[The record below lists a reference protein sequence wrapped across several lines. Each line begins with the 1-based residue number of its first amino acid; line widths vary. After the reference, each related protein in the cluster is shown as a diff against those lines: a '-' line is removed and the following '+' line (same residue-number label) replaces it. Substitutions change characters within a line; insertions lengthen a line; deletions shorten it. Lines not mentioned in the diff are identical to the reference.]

1 LPDRTSHVT
10 AHVCRRRFVAGAV
23 SPGLALSSFGAPRA
37 RAQASGYAAE
47 IAGID
52 VAARRVSLKGSM
64 GQLTVRV
71 AAGVALDAL
80 KPGDKV
86 LVTFG
91 RDGTE
96 PVITQIV
103 QTAS

>member
-1 LPDRTSHVT
+1 
-10 AHVCRRRFVAGAV
+10 
-23 SPGLALSSFGAPRA
+23 
-37 RAQASGYAAE
+37 
-47 IAGID
+47 
-52 VAARRVSLKGSM
+52 M